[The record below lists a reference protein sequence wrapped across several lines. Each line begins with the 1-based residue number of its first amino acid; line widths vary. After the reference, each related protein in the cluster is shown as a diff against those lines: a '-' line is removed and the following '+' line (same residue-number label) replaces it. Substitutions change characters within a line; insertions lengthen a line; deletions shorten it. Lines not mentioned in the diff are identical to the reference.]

1 LTEDD
6 LSADQRAALAQ
17 LAKSA
22 LIESAATE
30 VVSIGRT
37 LFKDGEPSD
46 LKLQRRYRLYRRLE
60 AALAL
65 PGSAWRRCIR
75 RTANSEQ
82 IRHARRSYQAV
93 FGRIASPHGGS
104 QSGCCL
110 GSRSLWSI
118 CSLGSLP

>member
-17 LAKSA
+17 LANSA

-30 VVSIGRT
+30 VVSIGRA

-46 LKLQRRYRLYRRLE
+46 PELQRRYRLYKRLE

-65 PGSAWRRCIR
+65 PAGPLRLVTPGFGVAVSTYSAAGTRATRPNTMAITIR
-75 RTANSEQ
+75 RN
-82 IRHARRSYQAV
+82 
-93 FGRIASPHGGS
+93 
-104 QSGCCL
+104 
-110 GSRSLWSI
+110 
-118 CSLGSLP
+118 